1 MGARMVLNARYFHI
15 ARTGERLGKYSFSPE
30 SAAALVQYIAT
41 RETVIWNP
49 TPEYEMIPAT
59 PKQKAAIE
67 QFKAA
72 SPDVV
77 KSREYQAYLK
87 CQTAANATRFI
98 NRATD
103 LMLL

>member
-72 SPDVV
+72 SPDLV
-77 KSREYQAYLK
+77 KSRE
-87 CQTAANATRFI
+87 
-98 NRATD
+98 
-103 LMLL
+103 